1 MFLSTIQESFIFY
14 CLMLTS
20 VNEIGDGQKES
31 YKLLTFLLLKIG
43 LGTYKVSYLIKKES
57 KVISKFIILMLLA
70 LISFQSFADS
80 KVDNSKISVETA
92 DWHKDEECRM
102 VFFTVLEGLYR
113 DGVPDEVVDLVIG
126 HVKANSVKKRFV
138 FRCKLCHA
146 CYEAFAVYQRRPA
159 FSGTKGKTT
168 IGNKPVSSE
177 VIEGLKNPSHR
188 VFGKAFSTIIQ
199 PWIKQKLLSM
209 NLSEKDKVE
218 KMKKFAELAK
228 EGNRLLTE
236 YRRCQACEAI
246 KSVSEIMEK
255 K

>member
-1 MFLSTIQESFIFY
+1 MIYRFI
-14 CLMLTS
+14 
-20 VNEIGDGQKES
+20 
-31 YKLLTFLLLKIG
+31 LL
-43 LGTYKVSYLIKKES
+43 
-57 KVISKFIILMLLA
+57 ILFA
-70 LISFQSFADS
+70 LIPLQSFADN
-80 KVDNSKISVETA
+80 KVDTSKIGVETA

-146 CYEAFAVYQRRPA
+146 CYEAFALYQRRPK
-159 FSGTKGKTT
+159 FSGTKGKST
-168 IGNKPVSSE
+168 IGAKAISSE
-177 VIEGLKNPSHR
+177 VVKDLKNPSHR
-188 VFGKAFSTIIQ
+188 IFGKAFSTIIQ

-209 NLSEKDKVE
+209 NLSEEEKIG
-218 KMKKFAELAK
+218 KMKKFVALAN

-246 KSVSEIMEK
+246 KSVSEILEK